1 MKDVLDDNLL
11 EEPAAQYS
19 LFEPE
24 SKPNSQEKFTF
35 IDLFAGIGGFRIAMQ
50 NLGGKCIFSSEWDEQ
65 AQKTYEANFGDL
77 PYGDITLE
85 ETKAFIPEKFD
96 ILCAGFPCQA
106 FSIAGKRGGFEDTR
120 GTLFFDVA
128 EIIRRHQPKAFFF
141 RECKRIKKPR

>member
-24 SKPNSQEKFTF
+24 SKPNLQEKFTF

-85 ETKAFIPEKFD
+85 ETKAFM
-96 ILCAGFPCQA
+96 CW
-106 FSIAGKRGGFEDTR
+106 FSLSGIFYCRKSW
-120 GTLFFDVA
+120 
-128 EIIRRHQPKAFFF
+128 
-141 RECKRIKKPR
+141 RI